1 MSVTNPT
8 ILYPDRNLRRFYIQ
22 INKGKFVDELAGRTG
37 FMKKDSKK
45 VLDETLDI
53 IIKALQEEYVIEDE
67 EHTVTIYDVKVDEEI
82 DDSVFTPDS

>member
-1 MSVTNPT
+1 
-8 ILYPDRNLRRFYIQ
+8 
-22 INKGKFVDELAGRTG
+22 
-37 FMKKDSKK
+37 MKKDSKK